1 MITNNTLET
10 HYKLTNETLSKD
22 EIIKKYGK
30 ISFAYSQKVNN
41 KYKVVAVSEF
51 EPQYLNVIL
60 LNDKIPF
67 VGVDTTMD
75 IKYYNEV
82 L

>member
-1 MITNNTLET
+1 MITNNTLEI

-30 ISFAYSQKVNN
+30 ISFAYSQKENS
-41 KYKVVAVSEF
+41 KYKVVAISEF

-60 LNDKIPF
+60 LNDKISF
-67 VGVDTTMD
+67 IGVDTTMD

>member
-1 MITNNTLET
+1 MITNNTLEID
-10 HYKLTNETLSKD
+10 YKLTNETLSKD

-30 ISFAYSQKVNN
+30 ISFAYSQKVNS
-41 KYKVVAVSEF
+41 KYKIIAVSEF

-67 VGVDTTMD
+67 TGVDTTMD